1 MKIQNLTIGTQLRI
15 GLGMIIIFVILLGA
29 ATWFQAESIWSRTD
43 HMYKHPLRVRRAI
56 AELKTDVL
64 LWDRNVKDVVR
75 TEDIQERQEEITRI
89 AFCETDAL
97 RQLDSISL
105 VYLGPQRDVTDII
118 NAWVR
123 MKLTREDIVGLIKE
137 GKFIEANRMIYYKG
151 SEETAIDN
159 VLKEINDISV
169 FSFAKADQLY
179 KEAKMNK
186 ENLQNIQ
193 IVLLLIILF
202 LSFVISYLLIRII
215 RTPIDEMIKVNEDYR
230 KGNLNSRVSYGSKNE
245 FGELAAS
252 FNRLAETNQA
262 ELRNREMVGRV
273 TDVML
278 QEEELHSFCH
288 SLIIR
293 LLEATTS
300 QIGAIYLLNNLKT
313 DFEPFESIGLSPEKR
328 SAFSAVTFD
337 GEFGLALSSRQIQVI
352 RNIPVDTPM
361 LFSTSAGD
369 FRPREIITIPI
380 PSAKEVVAMISLASV
395 SAYSSEAIRIIKDTH
410 ITLVARFNGVL
421 AHQKILD
428 FTEKLE
434 VQNRELDERS
444 RELAIQGNEL
454 TEQNLE
460 LEIQK
465 QQLDEANRLKS
476 SFLSNMSHE
485 LRTPLNSVI
494 ALAGVLN
501 RRLRLTIPEEEYNYL
516 EIIERNGKNL
526 LSLIN
531 DILDLSRIEAGHE
544 EVSFGNFSIYD
555 VVDEVVSMI
564 EAQARDKNIELVN
577 KVSRELPL
585 LRSDYV
591 KCRHILQNIISNAV
605 KFTEKGK
612 VEINAVEAGDEML
625 ISITDTGIG
634 ISEGDLPYIFD
645 EFRQADEGSSRKFGG
660 TGLGLAIAKK
670 FTDLLEGE
678 ISVESKPGQG
688 TTFML
693 RLPLTPGTEQ
703 FRDEGS
709 NVSLSQYVQKNG
721 SPETIVS
728 GKGKTILVVEDSEPA
743 IIQIREILS
752 EQGFSVS
759 VARNGREA
767 MEQIRQS
774 LPDAMI
780 LDLMMPEVDGFQV
793 LGMIRENPET
803 STIPVLILTAKHITK
818 EELKFL
824 KGNNIHQFIQ
834 KGDIGRLELLATID
848 EMVNPEVA
856 TQFQPKPRQARKP
869 GSGKPVVLIVED
881 NPDNMKSVK
890 ALLPGDHTI
899 LEAVDG
905 AAGVDMAIKHK
916 PDLILMDLSLPIMDG
931 FSAFKKIRMVESLK
945 DVPIIAV
952 TARAM
957 KGSRE
962 EILESGFDDYISKP
976 IDESLFKRIVR
987 YYLYGDR

>member
-1 MKIQNLTIGTQLRI
+1 
-15 GLGMIIIFVILLGA
+15 MI
-29 ATWFQAESIWSRTD
+29 R
-43 HMYKHPLRVRRAI
+43 
-56 AELKTDVL
+56 
-64 LWDRNVKDVVR
+64 
-75 TEDIQERQEEITRI
+75 
-89 AFCETDAL
+89 
-97 RQLDSISL
+97 
-105 VYLGPQRDVTDII
+105 
-118 NAWVR
+118 
-123 MKLTREDIVGLIKE
+123 
-137 GKFIEANRMIYYKG
+137 
-151 SEETAIDN
+151 
-159 VLKEINDISV
+159 
-169 FSFAKADQLY
+169 
-179 KEAKMNK
+179 
-186 ENLQNIQ
+186 
-193 IVLLLIILF
+193 
-202 LSFVISYLLIRII
+202 
-215 RTPIDEMIKVNEDYR
+215 VNEDYQ
-230 KGNLNSRVSYGSKNE
+230 KGNLNSRVSYISKNE

-262 ELRNREMVGRV
+262 ELRSREMVRRV
-273 TDVML
+273 TDAML

-293 LLEATTS
+293 LLEVTNS
-300 QIGAIYLLNNLKT
+300 QIGSIYLLNNRKT
-313 DFEPFESIGLSPEKR
+313 DFEHFESIGLNPEK
-328 SAFSAVTFD
+328 SSTFSAITFG
-337 GEFGLALSSRQIQVI
+337 GEFGMALTSRQIQVI
-352 RNIPVDTPM
+352 RDIPVDTPM
-361 LFSTSAGD
+361 LFSAVAGD
-369 FRPREIITIPI
+369 FRPREIISIPI
-380 PSAKEVVAMISLASV
+380 PSANEVVAMMSLASV
-395 SAYSSEAIRIIKDTH
+395 NAYSSEAIRIINDTY
-410 ITLVARFNGVL
+410 IALVSRFNSVL

-434 VQNRELDERS
+434 TQNRELDERS

-460 LEIQK
+460 LEMQK

-494 ALAGVLN
+494 ALSGVLY
-501 RRLRLTIPEEEYNYL
+501 RRLRLTIPEEEYKYL

-544 EVSFGNFSIYD
+544 EVTFGNFSIYD

-564 EAQARDKNIELVN
+564 DVQARDKNIELVN
-577 KVSRELPL
+577 KVSRELHL

-612 VEINAVEAGDEML
+612 VEINAVEVGDEML
-625 ISITDTGIG
+625 ISIADTGIG

-660 TGLGLAIAKK
+660 SGLGLAIAKK
-670 FTDLLEGE
+670 FTNLLQGE

-688 TTFML
+688 TTFTL
-693 RLPLTPGTEQ
+693 RLPLSPETDKLK
-703 FRDEGS
+703 DEDS
-709 NVSLSQYVQKNG
+709 NVSLGHYVPRNG
-721 SPETIVS
+721 GSETNVS

-759 VARNGREA
+759 VAKNGREA
-767 MEQIRQS
+767 MEQIGQFR
-774 LPDAMI
+774 PNAMI

-793 LGMIRENPET
+793 LGMIRENHET

-848 EMVNPEVA
+848 EMVNP
-856 TQFQPKPRQARKP
+856 TTPGLSKPKPRQSRKS
-869 GSGKPVVLIVED
+869 GTGKPVVLIVED
-881 NPDNMKSVK
+881 NPDNMKTVK

-905 AAGVDMAIKHK
+905 TEAVEMAIKYK
-916 PDLILMDLSLPIMDG
+916 PDLILMDLSLPVMDG
-931 FSAFKKIRMVESLK
+931 FSAFKKIRMVEALK

-976 IDESLFKRIVR
+976 IDESLFKRVVR
-987 YYLYGDR
+987 YYLHGEGGAGARSASNNISTG